1 MVHMLNAPYVPLL
14 PFPCKAGQFSDVDPQ
29 ILRYLSSTAAASSPG
44 LAMQSREPTMQAH
57 IFLLTT
63 GGKVGEA
70 EKAAPVEQLGVKV
83 FDTT

>member
-1 MVHMLNAPYVPLL
+1 
-14 PFPCKAGQFSDVDPQ
+14 
-29 ILRYLSSTAAASSPG
+29 
-44 LAMQSREPTMQAH
+44 MQSREPTMQAH
-57 IFLLTT
+57 MFWLTT